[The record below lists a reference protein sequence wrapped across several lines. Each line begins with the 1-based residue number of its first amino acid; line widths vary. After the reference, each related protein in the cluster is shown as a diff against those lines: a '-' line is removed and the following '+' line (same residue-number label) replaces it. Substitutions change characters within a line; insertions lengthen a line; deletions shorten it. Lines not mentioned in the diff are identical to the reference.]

1 MGKVI
6 SFLLTLKRLSRKES
20 LMSSQT
26 PLPIVVGMALAMV
39 SSSLR
44 AQSVADHTRL
54 FSAGPTVTGMAA
66 AVNDQQVE
74 LLQEA
79 ASPSFAYGNISELQ
93 ESAGA
98 QSQWKAGLKWGA
110 IAGGGVGL
118 LAGNLVG
125 ESCDVLVDIVEAF
138 DADTDEG
145 CGGFRIGAML
155 LYGAFGGAVGG
166 LVGMGVGALIKTEP
180 EVSASLG
187 STVFTF
193 SPTIVPRLGLEGR
206 PGLVLGTHVAF
217 CQRPSK
223 AAQVWP
229 SKIAHLAEVTSL

>member
-54 FSAGPTVTGMAA
+54 FSAGPMVTGMAA
-66 AVNDQQVE
+66 AVNNQQVE

-217 CQRPSK
+217 
-223 AAQVWP
+223 
-229 SKIAHLAEVTSL
+229 

>member
-39 SSSLR
+39 ASSLR

-110 IAGGGVGL
+110 IAGGG
-118 LAGNLVG
+118 
-125 ESCDVLVDIVEAF
+125 C
-138 DADTDEG
+138 
-145 CGGFRIGAML
+145 RIARRQ
-155 LYGAFGGAVGG
+155 
-166 LVGMGVGALIKTEP
+166 
-180 EVSASLG
+180 S
-187 STVFTF
+187 
-193 SPTIVPRLGLEGR
+193 GR
-206 PGLVLGTHVAF
+206 
-217 CQRPSK
+217 
-223 AAQVWP
+223 
-229 SKIAHLAEVTSL
+229 